1 MPAEKL
7 FHEQVST
14 DPKLRWKS
22 YPKIIEELK
31 VKAKKQGLW
40 MLWANKVQYP
50 EMTAGLTNLEYAV
63 MAEIMGHAI
72 RIAPEATNSSAPD
85 TGNMGTCRPYSG
97 RLTLASAGF
106 RTLFLTFFSPPRRTN
121 LPRSL
126 FLRRF
131 TRACRGSRSLR

>member
-31 VKAKKQGLW
+31 AKAKKQGLW

-85 TGNMGTCRPYSG
+85 TGNMGTCLLLRG
-97 RLTLASAGF
+97 RSLPHPRACF
-106 RTLFLTFFSPPRRTN
+106 RTFSD
-121 LPRSL
+121 LSL
-126 FLRRF
+126 IHI
-131 TRACRGSRSLR
+131 

>member
-31 VKAKKQGLW
+31 AKAKKQGLW

-85 TGNMGTCRPYSG
+85 TGNMGTCYSLHGPLTPAFRG
-97 RLTLASAGF
+97 RFSH
-106 RTLFLTFFSPPRRTN
+106 FF
-121 LPRSL
+121 
-126 FLRRF
+126 
-131 TRACRGSRSLR
+131 